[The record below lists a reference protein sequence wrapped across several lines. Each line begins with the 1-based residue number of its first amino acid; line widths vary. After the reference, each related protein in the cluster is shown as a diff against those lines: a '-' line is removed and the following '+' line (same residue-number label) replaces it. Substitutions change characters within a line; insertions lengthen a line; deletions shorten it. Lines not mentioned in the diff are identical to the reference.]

1 MSEQRR
7 SFSIDVKVGESVT
20 IDRGR
25 VVVTV
30 LEKSGKT
37 AKLGFDAEEGS
48 TDQQADSFP
57 FGATQARKGIRALGS
72 RNPASAGSYGWRA
85 GSAPCVQQGALA

>member
-1 MSEQRR
+1 MARR

-25 VVVTV
+25 VIVTV

-37 AKLGFDAEEGS
+37 AKLGFEAAKEVPINKVTAS
-48 TDQQADSFP
+48 PS
-57 FGATQARKGIRALGS
+57 GAVQARKGIS
-72 RNPASAGSYGWRA
+72 T
-85 GSAPCVQQGALA
+85 

>member
-1 MSEQRR
+1 MAEARR

-37 AKLGFDAEEGS
+37 AKLGFDAEKDVPINKQ
-48 TDQQADSFP
+48 TAFP
-57 FGATQARKGIRALGS
+57 SGAAQARKGIR
-72 RNPASAGSYGWRA
+72 P
-85 GSAPCVQQGALA
+85 

>member
-37 AKLGFDAEEGS
+37 AKLGFDAAKEVPINK
-48 TDQQADSFP
+48 DVAFP
-57 FGATQARKGIRALGS
+57 SGANQARKGIRA
-72 RNPASAGSYGWRA
+72 
-85 GSAPCVQQGALA
+85 

>member
-1 MSEQRR
+1 MSAKR
-7 SFSIDVKVGESVT
+7 SFSIDVKVGESVS

-37 AKLGFDAEEGS
+37 AKLGFE
-48 TDQQADSFP
+48 ADKEVPINKQTAFP
-57 FGATQARKGIRALGS
+57 SGASQARKGIR
-72 RNPASAGSYGWRA
+72 PA
-85 GSAPCVQQGALA
+85 